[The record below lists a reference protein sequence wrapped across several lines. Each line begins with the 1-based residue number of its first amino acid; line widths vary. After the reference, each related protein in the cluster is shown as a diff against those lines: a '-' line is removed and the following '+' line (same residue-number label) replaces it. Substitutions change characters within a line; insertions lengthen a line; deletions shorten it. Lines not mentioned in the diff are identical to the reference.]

1 MNLSIPHC
9 ALSVFL
15 LSWTVLE
22 RFNIPH
28 FLNIVELIIN
38 DALHFQTFLPSFR
51 LCALYSYFQLP
62 PLPLGSL
69 NVEATVE
76 IEPQLSRPTGDFQQ
90 LHQDIL
96 IRVSCQPHRCPV
108 PLEYFALI
116 NGGMLH
122 KLEG

>member
-1 MNLSIPHC
+1 MSLSIPHC

-76 IEPQLSRPTGDFQQ
+76 IKAAAVKGYRRFSTTAPGHIDT
-90 LHQDIL
+90 
-96 IRVSCQPHRCPV
+96 
-108 PLEYFALI
+108 
-116 NGGMLH
+116 
-122 KLEG
+122 